1 LFQALELA
9 DCRPQL
15 LKTLHL
21 YLTRQVIATL
31 VMTVMVFTFVLL
43 LGNILK
49 DVLGLVV
56 SGQATVGMM
65 AQAMGLLIP
74 FVWVFALP
82 LGMLTATLLV
92 FGRFS
97 ADQELTAA
105 RAGGVSLITLSAPIL
120 MLSLVLCGFCAWVN
134 MDLGPRSRT
143 AHKKLFANL
152 LVSQISTTRI
162 PEERHFS
169 HPKLPGYIFFVGQ
182 NRDGELRDVVVYQH
196 GTGTNFP
203 ATITATR
210 GKLSYDT
217 TNNVIEVE
225 LFNAQTVSFDKD
237 NQVLATHDSS
247 LSKTYK
253 LPDLDKVME
262 RTSMSDMTF
271 TQLRREMWKLEALA
285 AMPAATT
292 NSAASSQGS
301 LSLEQVREMSSKVKV
316 QMHQKVAFSFACFG
330 FTLIG
335 IPLGIRV
342 QRRETNIGFAIAIVL
357 VLVYYSFIMLG
368 LSLAKQPQWSP
379 HLLLWLPNLIF
390 QAVGAVLLWRANKG
404 L

>member
-1 LFQALELA
+1 M
-9 DCRPQL
+9 
-15 LKTLHL
+15 KTLHL

-31 VMTVMVFTFVLL
+31 VMTLMVFTFVLL

-56 SGQATVGMM
+56 SGQATIGMM

-105 RAGGVSLITLSAPIL
+105 RAGGVSLLTLSAPIL

-134 MDLGPRSRT
+134 MDLGPSSRV
-143 AHKKLFANL
+143 AHKRLFAKL
-152 LVSQISTTRI
+152 LTAQLSVSHI
-162 PEERHFS
+162 PEGRHITEF
-169 HPKLPGYIFFVGQ
+169 PGYIFYVGK
-182 NRDGELRDVVVYQH
+182 NRDGDLEDVIVYQLA
-196 GTGTNFP
+196 TGTNFS
-203 ATITATR
+203 TTSTAPR
-210 GKLSYDT
+210 GKLSLDT
-217 TNNVIEVE
+217 TNNVIQLDLFDARVVRFEDGAAE
-225 LFNAQTVSFDKD
+225 LAHFEHLPIKYALPSN
-237 NQVLATHDSS
+237 LAN
-247 LSKTYK
+247 L
-253 LPDLDKVME
+253 LG

-271 TQLRREMWKLEALA
+271 TQLRRELWKLEALA
-285 AMPAATT
+285 AMPATST
-292 NSAASSQGS
+292 NSAASSQSS
-301 LSLEQVREMSSKVKV
+301 LSLEQVRQMSSQIKV
-316 QMHQKVAFSFACFG
+316 QMHRQVAFSFACFG

-357 VLVYYSFIMLG
+357 VLVYYSFILLG

-390 QAVGAVLLWRANKG
+390 QGVGAVLLWRANKG

>member
-1 LFQALELA
+1 
-9 DCRPQL
+9 

-21 YLTRQVIATL
+21 YLTRQVLATL
-31 VMTVMVFTFVLL
+31 AMTVLVFTFVLL

-56 SGQATVGMM
+56 SGQASIGMM
-65 AQAMGLLIP
+65 AQAIGLLIP

-105 RAGGVSLITLSAPIL
+105 RAGGVSLISLSAPIL
-120 MLSLVLCGFCAWVN
+120 LLSLVLCGFCAWVN
-134 MDLGPRSRT
+134 MDLGPKSRT
-143 AHKKLFANL
+143 AHKNL
-152 LVSQISTTRI
+152 RDRLVTSQLSAAHI
-162 PEERHFS
+162 PEGRHITEV
-169 HPKLPGYIFFVGQ
+169 PGFIFYVGK
-182 NRDGELRDVVVYQH
+182 NRDGDLEDVIVYQLA
-196 GTGTNFP
+196 TGTNFS
-203 ATITATR
+203 TTSTAPR
-210 GKLSYDT
+210 GKLSMDT
-217 TNNVIEVE
+217 TNNMIQLD
-225 LFNAQTVSFDKD
+225 LFDARIVRFEDESA
-237 NQVLATHDSS
+237 VLSHVDH
-247 LSKTYK
+247 
-253 LPDLDKVME
+253 LPIKHALPSDLAKALG
-262 RTSMSDMTF
+262 RTSMSDMSF

-285 AMPAATT
+285 ALPPTASTNATP
-292 NSAASSQGS
+292 QPRS
-301 LSLEQVREMSSKVKV
+301 LSLEQVRQMASQIRV
-316 QMHQKVAFSFACFG
+316 QMHRQVAFSFACFG

-357 VLVYYSFIMLG
+357 VLIYYSFILLG
-368 LSLAKQPQWSP
+368 LSLSKQPQWTP
-379 HLLLWLPNLIF
+379 HLLLWLPNLLF

>member
-1 LFQALELA
+1 
-9 DCRPQL
+9 
-15 LKTLHL
+15 
-21 YLTRQVIATL
+21 
-31 VMTVMVFTFVLL
+31 MTVMVFTFVLL

-56 SGQATVGMM
+56 SGQASLGVM

-134 MDLGPRSRT
+134 MDLGPKSRT
-143 AHKKLFANL
+143 AHKKLFFKLIASQL
-152 LVSQISTTRI
+152 SVSRI
-162 PEERHFS
+162 PEGRHITEYV
-169 HPKLPGYIFFVGQ
+169 GYIFYVGK
-182 NRDGELRDVVVYQH
+182 NRDGDLEDVIIYQLA
-196 GTGTNFP
+196 TGTNFS
-203 ATITATR
+203 ATFTAPHGR
-210 GKLSYDT
+210 LAIDT
-217 TNNVIEVE
+217 TNKLIQLE
-225 LFNAQTVSFDKD
+225 LFDARTVLFEGEQS
-237 NQVLATHDSS
+237 VLSHKES
-247 LSKTYK
+247 LSMKIE
-253 LPDLDKVME
+253 LPSNLTKALE
-262 RTSMSDMTF
+262 RSSMSDMTF
-271 TQLRREMWKLEALA
+271 SQLRRELWKLEALA
-285 AMPAATT
+285 ALP
-292 NSAASSQGS
+292 ASSTNNTPNTQGS
-301 LSLEQVREMSSKVKV
+301 LSLEQVRQIGSQVRV
-316 QMHQKVAFSFACFG
+316 QMHRQVAFSFACFG

-357 VLVYYSFIMLG
+357 VLVYYSFILLG

-379 HLLLWLPNLIF
+379 HLLLWIPNLIF
-390 QAVGAVLLWRANKG
+390 QGVGAVLLWRANKG

>member
-1 LFQALELA
+1 
-9 DCRPQL
+9 
-15 LKTLHL
+15 
-21 YLTRQVIATL
+21 
-31 VMTVMVFTFVLL
+31 MTVMVFTFVLL

-56 SGQATVGMM
+56 SGQATIGMM

-105 RAGGVSLITLSAPIL
+105 RAGGVSLLSLSAPIL
-120 MLSLVLCGFCAWVN
+120 ILSLVLCGFCVWVN
-134 MDLGPRSRT
+134 MDLGPKSRT
-143 AHKKLFANL
+143 AHKKLFAKL
-152 LVSQISTTRI
+152 LTSQLSVSHI
-162 PEERHFS
+162 PEGRHITEF
-169 HPKLPGYIFFVGQ
+169 PGFIFYVGK
-182 NRDGELRDVVVYQH
+182 NREGDLEDVIVYQLA
-196 GTGTNFP
+196 TGTNFS
-203 ATITATR
+203 TTSTAPR
-210 GKLSYDT
+210 GKLSIDT
-217 TNNVIEVE
+217 TNNVIQLDLFDARIVRFEGGAAE
-225 LFNAQTVSFDKD
+225 LAHVDHLPIKHELPSDLAK
-237 NQVLATHDSS
+237 VLG
-247 LSKTYK
+247 
-253 LPDLDKVME
+253 

-285 AMPAATT
+285 ALPATST
-292 NSAASSQGS
+292 NNVASSQGS
-301 LSLEQVREMSSKVKV
+301 LSLEQVRQMSSQIKV
-316 QMHQKVAFSFACFG
+316 QMHRQVAFSFACFG

-357 VLVYYSFIMLG
+357 VLVYYSFILLG
-368 LSLAKQPQWSP
+368 LSLSKQPQWSP

-390 QAVGAVLLWRANKG
+390 QGVGAVLLWRANKG

>member
-1 LFQALELA
+1 
-9 DCRPQL
+9 
-15 LKTLHL
+15 
-21 YLTRQVIATL
+21 
-31 VMTVMVFTFVLL
+31 MTVLVFTFVLL
-43 LGNILK
+43 LGNVLK
-49 DVLGLVV
+49 EVLGLVV
-56 SGQATVGMM
+56 SGQASIGMM
-65 AQAMGLLIP
+65 AQAVGLLIP

-134 MDLGPRSRT
+134 VDLGPKSRT
-143 AHKKLFANL
+143 AYKKLFANL
-152 LVSQISTTRI
+152 LVSQLSTTSI

-169 HPKLPGYIFFVGQ
+169 HPKLPGFIFFVGQ
-182 NRDGELRDVVVYQH
+182 NRDGELRDVIVYQH

-253 LPDLDKVME
+253 LPDLDKVIE

-292 NSAASSQGS
+292 NSPASSQGS

-357 VLVYYSFIMLG
+357 VLIYYSFIMLG

>member
-1 LFQALELA
+1 
-9 DCRPQL
+9 
-15 LKTLHL
+15 
-21 YLTRQVIATL
+21 
-31 VMTVMVFTFVLL
+31 MTVMVFTFVLL

-56 SGQATVGMM
+56 SGQATIGMM

-97 ADQELTAA
+97 ADHELTAA
-105 RAGGVSLITLSAPIL
+105 RAGGVSLISLSAPIL

-134 MDLGPRSRT
+134 MDLGPKSRT
-143 AHKKLFANL
+143 THKKLFAKL
-152 LVSQISTTRI
+152 LTSQFSTSLI
-162 PEERHFS
+162 PEGRHFS
-169 HPKLPGYIFFVGQ
+169 HPKLPDFIFFVGKKR
-182 NRDGELRDVVVYQH
+182 NADLEDIIVYKL
-196 GTGTNFP
+196 GTETNFP
-203 ATITATR
+203 TTISATR
-210 GKLSYDT
+210 GKLALNT
-217 TNNVIEVE
+217 TNNLIQLN
-225 LFNAQTVSFDKD
+225 LFNVHTIKFDGDQATTIQNDDSTTTYELPGLD
-237 NQVLATHDSS
+237 NAL
-247 LSKTYK
+247 
-253 LPDLDKVME
+253 E

-285 AMPAATT
+285 AMPPSSTT
-292 NSAASSQGS
+292 NSTPQPRS
-301 LSLEQVREMSSKVKV
+301 LSLEQVGQMTSQVRV
-316 QMHQKVAFSFACFG
+316 QMHRQVAFSFACFG

-357 VLVYYSFIMLG
+357 VLVYYSFILLG
-368 LSLAKQPQWSP
+368 LSLSKQPQWSP

-390 QAVGAVLLWRANKG
+390 QGVGAVLLWRANKG

>member
-1 LFQALELA
+1 
-9 DCRPQL
+9 
-15 LKTLHL
+15 
-21 YLTRQVIATL
+21 
-31 VMTVMVFTFVLL
+31 MTVMVFTFVLL

-105 RAGGVSLITLSAPIL
+105 RAGGVSLVSLSAPIL

-134 MDLGPRSRT
+134 MDLGPKSRT
-143 AHKKLFANL
+143 AHKQLFAKL
-152 LVSQISTTRI
+152 LTSQSTAFI
-162 PEERHFS
+162 PEGRHFS
-169 HPKLPGYIFFVGQ
+169 HPKVPGYIFFVGKKR
-182 NRDGELRDVVVYQH
+182 NTDLEEIIVYKL
-196 GTGTNFP
+196 GSGTNFP
-203 ATITATR
+203 TTISATR
-210 GKLSYDT
+210 GRIQINT
-217 TNNVIEVE
+217 TNKLIQLD
-225 LFNAQTVSFDKD
+225 LFNIHTITFDGD
-237 NQVLATHDSS
+237 QAATTQNDDST
-247 LSKTYK
+247 KTYE
-253 LPDLDKVME
+253 LPGLDDTVE

-285 AMPAATT
+285 AMPATTT

-301 LSLEQVREMSSKVKV
+301 LSLEQVREMSSKIKV

-357 VLVYYSFIMLG
+357 VLVYYSFILLG

-390 QAVGAVLLWRANKG
+390 QGVGGVLLWRANKG

>member
-1 LFQALELA
+1 
-9 DCRPQL
+9 

-21 YLTRQVIATL
+21 YLTRQVLATL

-56 SGQATVGMM
+56 SGQATIWMM

-105 RAGGVSLITLSAPIL
+105 RAGGVSLISLSAPIL

-134 MDLGPRSRT
+134 MDLGPKSRT

-152 LVSQISTTRI
+152 VKSQISASWI
-162 PEERHFS
+162 PEGRHFS
-169 HPKLPGYIFFVGQ
+169 HPKLPGYIFFVGKKR
-182 NRDGELRDVVVYQH
+182 NANLEDIVVYKL
-196 GTGTNFP
+196 GSGTNFP
-203 ATITATR
+203 TTISATR
-210 GKLSYDT
+210 GRLEINT
-217 TNNVIEVE
+217 TNKLIQLNLLNVHTIT
-225 LFNAQTVSFDKD
+225 FDGDQATTAQND
-237 NQVLATHDSS
+237 DSI
-247 LSKTYK
+247 KTYE
-253 LPDLDKVME
+253 LPGLDDAIE

-285 AMPAATT
+285 AMPTPPT
-292 NSAASSQGS
+292 NNAASAQGS
-301 LSLEQVREMSSKVKV
+301 LSLEQVRQMSSQIKV
-316 QMHQKVAFSFACFG
+316 QMHRQVAFSFACFG

-357 VLVYYSFIMLG
+357 VLVYYSFILLG

-379 HLLLWLPNLIF
+379 HLLLWIPNLIF
-390 QAVGAVLLWRANKG
+390 QGVGAVLLWRANKG